1 MNQEQRTEV
10 RDEVVTPSRKGFAI
24 TSLVTGI
31 VGVVFGALGVRIAY
45 ALGIVAI
52 VFGAISLAKN
62 RKRKMSGTGLA
73 LGIMA
78 IVLAFVMQ
86 FVILFTA
93 IDFLFDAMDI
103 DDFGIASIKQESTEE
118 ILDEY
123 LSVKARG
130 YIAGKDFLE
139 ITVTNKSDERHSF
152 EIVLEVLDANGVR
165 LATDTVYVDR
175 LGGGS
180 SEIVNAFSEK
190 KLMDHNLSGAT
201 LNVIS
206 VTMD

>member
-10 RDEVVTPSRKGFAI
+10 REEAVTPSRKGFAI

-31 VGVVFGALGVRIAY
+31 VGAVFGLLGVRIAY
-45 ALGIVAI
+45 VLGIVAI
-52 VFGAISLAKN
+52 VFGAISLAKK

-73 LGIMA
+73 LGIAA

-93 IDFLFDAMDI
+93 LDFLFDVDI
-103 DDFGIASIKQESTEE
+103 DGFGIDSIKEESTEE

-130 YIAGKDFLE
+130 YIVGNDFLE
-139 ITVTNKSDERHSF
+139 VTVTNKSDERHSF
-152 EIVLEVLDANGVR
+152 EIVLEILDANGVR